1 MGLLLAAALRRV
13 RAAFSRR
20 SGAWRR
26 QVFALAAL
34 AALALACASR
44 APAQEPA
51 PPPANGPAASLRLAL
66 DAARAGRTDEAV
78 AALAALAVS
87 EPVIADHV
95 DLLRA
100 RTLLAAARPTEALA
114 AVAEGEAR
122 SPESPLRTD
131 LEALGGDAEQT
142 LGHEE
147 AARAAWS
154 RAASLTEDSGRL
166 AHVTARRAAS
176 FERSGDSAAAA
187 EAWGELW
194 RRFPTQPEA
203 RDAGAKLDALES
215 ALGHPVRTSDDYRA
229 RGDVLFTAGWSEDA
243 LAAYDAALARGLS
256 DLSARRTVRLRRA
269 HCLFRLRRYADAK
282 LAFEAAGPSPEAAL
296 YRARAI
302 ARGGDVPAAIQE
314 FERLGESTRESSRDQ
329 ALLFAA
335 ILLDD
340 QNEPERAKALY
351 ARVAREGQDGA
362 LVSQATW
369 RLGWAAYR
377 GGDYTEARRQLEHMA
392 RAESDPVA
400 RLQPLYWSA
409 RAGERA
415 GVEGATQALAQLAQE
430 WPLAYY
436 GWRAAERTAGEGL
449 PAPDPTP
456 PSVDPGPAQLAPRDL
471 ERPRI
476 LLESGLDQAAQEEL
490 ARAAARAGG
499 LGDRLALARLL
510 EQAGAYD
517 RAQALVSA
525 GNGETLARAPAPALG
540 ELWRTAWPDAY
551 AELVRAAVPPEA
563 KVEPALV
570 WAIMREESG
579 YRPRVVSS
587 AGARGLLQLMPDTGA
602 RLAAE
607 AGLASFSPEDLFE
620 PAVNVRLGALYL
632 DQLLRRFDGRLSAA
646 IGGYNAGP
654 EAVARWLTERGGLD
668 DDEWVESIPYD
679 QTRGYVRR
687 VLRSLH
693 AYRVLY

>member
-1 MGLLLAAALRRV
+1 MGLLLAAVLCRV
-13 RAAFSRR
+13 RAAFLRR
-20 SGAWRR
+20 GGAWRR
-26 QVFALAAL
+26 EAIAL
-34 AALALACASR
+34 AALALACAPR
-44 APAQEPA
+44 APAQESTPRPA
-51 PPPANGPAASLRLAL
+51 EGPAATLRLAL
-66 DAARAGRTDEAV
+66 AAAGEGRTDDAV
-78 AALAALAVS
+78 KALAGLATS
-87 EPVIADHV
+87 EPLIADHA

-100 RTLLAAARPTEALA
+100 HTLLAAARPADALA
-114 AVAEGEAR
+114 AITEGEAR
-122 SPESPLRTD
+122 TPDSPVRTD
-131 LEALGGDAEQT
+131 LEALRGEAEHA

-147 AARAAWS
+147 AARAAWAV
-154 RAASLTEDSGRL
+154 AAGLTEDPARL
-166 AHVTARRAAS
+166 AHLVAARALS
-176 FERSGDSAAAA
+176 FERSGEAADAAAA
-187 EAWGELW
+187 WAELW

-203 RDAGAKLDALES
+203 RDAGGKLDALEAS
-215 ALGHPVRTSDDYRA
+215 LGHPVRSAEDYRA
-229 RGDVLFTAGWSEDA
+229 RADTLFAAGWSEDA
-243 LAAYDAALARGLS
+243 LAAYDQALARGLS
-256 DLSARRTVRLRRA
+256 DASARRAVRLRRA
-269 HCLFRLRRYADAK
+269 HCLFRLRRYPDAK
-282 LAFEAAGPSPEAAL
+282 AAFEAAGPSPEAAL

-302 ARGGDVPAAIQE
+302 ARGGDVPAAIHE
-314 FERLGESTRESSRDQ
+314 FERLGEATRGSTRHQ

-340 QNEPERAKALY
+340 QNEPERANALY
-351 ARVAREGQDGA
+351 ARVAREAQDGA
-362 LVSQATW
+362 LVAQATW

-377 GGDYTEARRQLEHMA
+377 AGDYTEARRQLEHMA
-392 RAESDPVA
+392 EAEKDPVG

-409 RAGERA
+409 RAAERA
-415 GVEGATQALAQLAQE
+415 GSQGAAQALVQLAQE

-436 GWRAAERTAGEGL
+436 GWRAAERVAGEGL

-456 PSVDPGPAQLAPRDL
+456 AAVDPGPARLGPGDL

-476 LLESGLDQAAQEEL
+476 LLVAGLEQPAQEEL

-499 LGDRLALARLL
+499 LGDRLAVARLL
-510 EQAGAYD
+510 DQAGAFE
-517 RAQALVSA
+517 RAQALVAA
-525 GNGETLARAPAPALG
+525 GNAEALAKAPEPALV

-551 AELVRAAVPPEA
+551 ADLVRAAIPAEA

-579 YRPRVVSS
+579 YRPHVVSS

-607 AGLASFSPEDLFE
+607 AGLATFSPDDLFE

-632 DQLLRRFDGRLSAA
+632 DQLLRRFDGRFSAA
-646 IGGYNAGP
+646 IGSYNAGP
-654 EAVARWLTERGGLD
+654 DAVTRWLAERGGID